1 MKNKI
6 RSPLV
11 IAVIFIPLTGVF
23 PITEKISFQ
32 LLIFASI
39 FFLFLRKIK
48 IKSDDFYLGIIC
60 VISIL
65 ISTIANFSVRGLS
78 YSLALILSYLIYV
91 NASKILVLELGEEK
105 FFKYLFYT
113 CLATNVFII
122 QEFISVNYFG
132 SILLDFPRSSRSLQY
147 EPIFANR
154 FIRARGFAEE
164 SGHMGLFYE
173 AIVPIVLFKLKD
185 ITNNTSI
192 RVIFKLTTLISIILL
207 FSSFT
212 TLVALVYMVFYF
224 VKNNYSV
231 ARKTLLISGSI
242 LALISSLSWI
252 LTGLLTKLSLSSNTF
267 STNDRLARYYCII
280 QSINEWNPLIG
291 NGPLKLGQRCQVY
304 DSSLN
309 LYMDIL
315 IFYGIIGIIP
325 LLILVIR
332 KYQKIA
338 NYSKKYMKLSLILI
352 LGHYFIISNFW
363 YPYLYILI
371 GIYSALSWKK
381 REMAL

>member
-1 MKNKI
+1 M
-6 RSPLV
+6 L
-11 IAVIFIPLTGVF
+11 FIPLTGVF
-23 PITEKISFQ
+23 PITEKISSQ
-32 LLIFASI
+32 LLIFAFI
-39 FFLFLRKIK
+39 FFLYLRKIQ

-60 VISIL
+60 VIFIL

-91 NASKILVLELGEEK
+91 NATKILVHELGEKK

-122 QEFISVNYFG
+122 QEFITVNYLG
-132 SILLDFPRSSRSLQY
+132 SILLDLPRSSRSLVY

-185 ITNNTSI
+185 ITTNTPI

-207 FSSFT
+207 FSSYT
-212 TLVALVYMVFYF
+212 TLVALIYIVFYLS
-224 VKNNYSV
+224 KNNYSV
-231 ARKTLLISGSI
+231 TRKTLLISGSI
-242 LALISSLSWI
+242 LVLLTSLSWL
-252 LTGLLTKLSLSSNTF
+252 LTGLLTKLSLSTNTI
-267 STNDRLARYYCII
+267 STNDRIARYYCIV
-280 QSINEWNPLIG
+280 QSITEWNPLIG
-291 NGPLKLGQRCQVY
+291 NGPLKLGQQCQVY

-309 LYMDIL
+309 LYLDIL
-315 IFYGIIGIIP
+315 IFYGIIGFIP
-325 LLILVIR
+325 LSILVIR
-332 KYQKIA
+332 KYKKIA
-338 NYSKKYMKLSLILI
+338 NSSMSYMKLSFILL

-381 REMAL
+381 REMAI